1 MRTLGP
7 SLRALALGALVATA
21 GCGDDGG
28 TPVTPD
34 AAVDAPIDAPP
45 TATFTSF
52 VLDLVTNQTTA
63 TGEARPFEDFS
74 TLPDPDQDNPNAYE
88 ALFP

>member
-1 MRTLGP
+1 MRTMLSPVRG
-7 SLRALALGALVATA
+7 LALALFVTA
-21 GCGDDGG
+21 ACGDDGG

-34 AAVDAPIDAPP
+34 AAVDAGIDAPP

-52 VLDLVTNQTTA
+52 VLDLVGNQTSATA
-63 TGEARPFEDFS
+63 EPRPFEDFS